1 MTDQEKFDEC
11 VMDLMK
17 VMHKY
22 NYPEIKTALL
32 SCVTMVYCMAECI
45 PDAIK
50 DFRED
55 IPKMEHA
62 IRKVFGSVD
71 KMATKGREEMEKQ
84 NAETETR

>member
-1 MTDQEKFDEC
+1 MSDQEKFGEC

-22 NYPEIKTALL
+22 EYPEIKSALL
-32 SCVTMVYCMAECI
+32 SCVTMTYCMAECI

-62 IRKVFGSVD
+62 IRTVFGSVD
-71 KMATKGREEMEKQ
+71 QMSSKGREEMEKR
-84 NAETETR
+84 NAEAKAR

>member
-1 MTDQEKFDEC
+1 MTDQDKFGEC

-22 NYPEIKTALL
+22 EYPEIKSALL

-55 IPKMEHA
+55 IPKMEDA

-71 KMATKGREEMEKQ
+71 QMAAKGREAMEKQ
-84 NAETETR
+84 NAEAKTR